1 MALIMGRD
9 PNTGQTLTYTEGAAL
24 AAKRSGK
31 EEDIAFT
38 AGGVDRA
45 IERIQDVIDLKVRKA
60 KRSTT
65 RALKLEDPADWASRA
80 YVRDINSF
88 HESYDKWNDQYVKR
102 LQKLVTKLEKVKKD
116 YMEREDEAGAR
127 FRGELKD

>member
-1 MALIMGRD
+1 MALIIGTD
-9 PNTGQTLTYTEGAAL
+9 PKTGKTLTYTEGAAL

-38 AGGVDRA
+38 AEGVDRA
-45 IERIQDVIDLKVRKA
+45 IERIQDVIELKVRKA
-60 KRSTT
+60 RRSTEG
-65 RALKLEDPADWASRA
+65 ALKLDDPADWASRS

-88 HESYDKWNDQYVKR
+88 HDSYNEWNDQYVKR
-102 LQKLVTKLEKVKKD
+102 LQALVTKLEKVKKD
-116 YMEREDEAGAR
+116 YLEREDEAGAR